1 VAGTASA
8 FALELRGVG
17 KVFGEV
23 VALTGINL
31 EVPRLPRVGFAG
43 PSGGGKTTLL
53 RIVAD
58 VLEPDTGLVRAEDAA
73 TARQRLARCALM
85 PQRDLLLPWRTAPDN
100 AAIGLENRGASRA
113 EARRRTRVLRAAR
126 AGRLRERPA
135 RATVGRRAPAVGFL
149 RTLMAGKDIL
159 LLDEPFGALNSI
171 TRSAAPDSREGRSRP

>member
-8 FALELRGVG
+8 FAIELRGVG
-17 KVFGEV
+17 KAFGEV

-31 EVPRLPRVGFAG
+31 VVPRLPKVGFVG

-58 VLEPDTGLVRAEDAA
+58 VLEPGTGLVRAEDAA

-85 PQRDLLLPWRTAPDN
+85 PQRDLLLPWRTALDN
-100 AAIGLENRGASRA
+100 AAIGLENRTRA
-113 EARRRTRVLRAAR
+113 FFERLGL
-126 AGRLRERPA
+126 AGFENARPA
-135 RATVGRRAPAVGFL
+135 QLPGGVRQRVGFL

-171 TRSAAPDSREGRSRP
+171 TRSAAPDSSEGRSRP